1 MDLVEGYGDS
11 CFVKRL
17 SKYYELS
24 SSDRLLIKALEEK
37 KEVYKSGESIVK
49 IGGDTQYI
57 YLVYEGWVKY
67 HSLFNNG
74 ETCVSDIKLPGD
86 MLGLFAFTSRQAITN
101 VTAVDTV
108 TVCPFPVDKLQVLIR
123 ESPSL
128 SLVLFSMMSRENTFL
143 LERLRGVGKI
153 EAVQQVA
160 YFILLIAL
168 RIGDINRI
176 EENRFYWPIDQSTF
190 GDLLGLSSVHINRCL
205 IELKNKKLIEYSRN
219 AMKIINIEKLEE
231 LCEFNKLV
239 KNIDYRAD
247 RIGERI
253 RDS

>member
-1 MDLVEGYGDS
+1 MNLVENHTDS

-17 SKYYELS
+17 SKYYDLS
-24 SSDRLLIKALEEK
+24 SADRLLIKALEDK
-37 KEVYKSGESIVK
+37 KEVYKPGESIVK
-49 IGGDTQYI
+49 MGGETHHL

-74 ETCVSDIKLPGD
+74 ESCISDIKVPGD
-86 MLGLFAFTSRQAITN
+86 MLSLFAFTSNVSITN
-101 VTAVDTV
+101 ISAVDTV
-108 TVCPFPVDKLQVLIR
+108 TVCPFPVDKLQVILR

-160 YFILLIAL
+160 YFILLMAL

-219 AMKIINIEKLEE
+219 AMKIVNVEKLEE
-231 LCEFNKLV
+231 LCEFNKLI
-239 KNIDYRAD
+239 KRIDYRA
-247 RIGERI
+247 ERV
-253 RDS
+253 REH